1 MSIVYTETKTGLF
14 DKKVVQGLYTAE
26 LETPNVN
33 WMNGGKSFTLATLST
48 SGFKDHTRNKGFNAG
63 TYENGKEVYTMGQ
76 DRDVEFYV
84 DSQDVDETNQE
95 LSVGN
100 ISKTF
105 LDEHATPEVDAYRF
119 SKLANEAGTKAVD
132 ASITAANAYSKL
144 KDGIK
149 AVRKYGPQNIV
160 GYVSSNV
167 MDALE
172 RSTEFTRS
180 ITNQNV
186 GQTALE
192 SRVTSLD
199 GVKLIEV
206 VEDERFYAAYDFSD
220 GFTPA
225 ENAPEINYLFVAKPA
240 VIAKIK
246 EAYVAMFNPGEHT
259 QGDGYLYQ
267 NRMYHDLFV
276 LQQQVSG
283 VSVSTTASLTTETTE
298 QGA

>member
-1 MSIVYTETKTGLF
+1 MAIVYTENKTGSF
-14 DKKVVQGLYTAE
+14 DKKLVQGLYTAE

-33 WMNGGKSFTLATLST
+33 WMNGGKSFTLATIAT
-48 SGFKDHTRNKGFNAG
+48 SGFKDHTRNKGFNSG
-63 TYENGKEVYTMGQ
+63 TYENDKEVYTMGQ
-76 DRDVEFYV
+76 DRDVEFYI
-84 DSQDVDETNQE
+84 DTQDVDETNQE
-95 LSVGN
+95 LAIGN

-105 LDEHATPEVDAYRF
+105 IDEHATPELDAYRF
-119 SKLANEAGTKAVD
+119 STLAKAAGTKNVD
-132 ASITAANAYSKL
+132 ASITPANAYSKL

-199 GVKLIEV
+199 GVKLVEV
-206 VEDERFYAAYDFSD
+206 VEDERFFAAYDFTD
-220 GFTPA
+220 GFTPVA
-225 ENAPEINYLFVAKPA
+225 DAAQINYLFVAKPA
-240 VIAKIK
+240 VIAKVK
-246 EAYVAMFNPGEHT
+246 ENYVAMFNPGDHT

-267 NRMYHDLFV
+267 NRMYHDLWV
-276 LQQQVSG
+276 LKKHVGG

>member
-283 VSVSTTASLTTETTE
+283 VSVSTTASLTTE